1 LRAFLA
7 RATAKKKQAESESVP
22 ESCNESQ
29 MQVVVFQG
37 QSGSGQTF
45 DSGTSTVPLEPVRA
59 TQWQPAEPP
68 ITEVDESKSSGE
80 DNDDYDLEHDPGL
93 RAPISSYPINDQD
106 LVRRAYIAMG
116 RCQPNMKNFP

>member
-1 LRAFLA
+1 MKRKNSATIDLRAFLA

-45 DSGTSTVPLEPVRA
+45 DSGTSTVPPEPVRA
-59 TQWQPAEPP
+59 TQRQPAKPP
-68 ITEVDESKSSGE
+68 ITEVDESKSIDE
-80 DNDDYDLEHDPGL
+80 DNDDCDLEHDPGL

-106 LVRRAYIAMG
+106 
-116 RCQPNMKNFP
+116 

>member
-1 LRAFLA
+1 MKRKNSATTDLRAFLA
-7 RATAKKKQAESESVP
+7 RATAKKKQFEPESVP

-45 DSGTSTVPLEPVRA
+45 DSGTSTVPPEPVRA

-68 ITEVDESKSSGE
+68 ITEVDESKSSDEG
-80 DNDDYDLEHDPGL
+80 NDDYDLEHDPRL
-93 RAPISSYPINDQD
+93 RAPILSYPINDQD
-106 LVRRAYIAMG
+106 SVRRAYIAMG
-116 RCQPNMKNFP
+116 